1 MKSGATDFIFLAD
14 VLFFFAFCLFHNPV
28 IGNLIQRVDYIDIE
42 RLGRAGQRNI
52 LDFNFRVK

>member
-1 MKSGATDFIFLAD
+1 MPLIFIFLTD
-14 VLFFFAFCLFHNPV
+14 VLFSFLFAFHNPV
-28 IGNLIQRVDYIDIE
+28 IENLMQRIDYIDIE